1 MGDTIQKPGGD
12 AGVVRVHG
20 SKKAVAATVDSSAS
34 YCVSH
39 PNTGG
44 KQVVCESWRNLISVG
59 AKPIAITNCLNFGNP
74 EKEKNMGE
82 FVESVEGIAEASKFL
97 DFPIVS
103 GNVSFYNET
112 NDKGIK
118 PTPTIGG
125 VGLINDYKKMITMD
139 FKNEGNLVLVLG
151 KTEGHLDQS
160 IFAKEILNEK
170 KGPPPNINL
179 FNEKNIGQT
188 ILQLIDKNLIETC
201 HDISIGGIL
210 VAISKMCIKG
220 KKGIKINPLK
230 GLINKFEYFFGE
242 DQGRYII
249 EINKA
254 NIKKV
259 SEILNNNSVHHDELG
274 IIDEKMLSFKNDIKL
289 PIEELSNA
297 HKYWLKTYMDN

>member
-1 MGDTIQKPGGD
+1 
-12 AGVVRVHG
+12 
-20 SKKAVAATVDSSAS
+20 
-34 YCVSH
+34 
-39 PNTGG
+39 
-44 KQVVCESWRNLISVG
+44 
-59 AKPIAITNCLNFGNP
+59 
-74 EKEKNMGE
+74 MGE
-82 FVESVEGIAEASKFL
+82 FVESVDGIAEASKFL

-170 KGPPPNINL
+170 KGPPPNVNL
-179 FNEKNIGQT
+179 FNEKNIGET
-188 ILQLIDKNLIETC
+188 ILKLIEKNLIETC

-210 VAISKMCIKG
+210 IAISKMCIKG

-230 GLINKFEYFFGE
+230 SLINEFEYFFGE
-242 DQGRYII
+242 DQGRYIV
-249 EINKA
+249 EISKTNM
-254 NIKKV
+254 KKV
-259 SEILNNNSVHHDELG
+259 SEILNNNSVHYDELG
-274 IIDEKMLSFKNDIKL
+274 FVDEKMLSFKSDIKL

-297 HKYWLKTYMDN
+297 HTYWLKKYMYN